1 MYGKTLKPFE
11 SVIFTDAS
19 TYSTLR
25 SLRLGDNIVTG
36 TQEIEPV
43 EGYYVTTDRGAI
55 MIHTAEPV
63 QVLIVEMSGRIAY
76 KGIATDGQRIMVP
89 AGIYAVNGQL
99 VRVK

>member
-1 MYGKTLKPFE
+1 M
-11 SVIFTDAS
+11 IFTDAS

-55 MIHTAEPV
+55 VIHTPEPMDV
-63 QVLIVEMSGRIAY
+63 VIIGMNGKVAY
-76 KGIATDGQRIMVP
+76 RGEVTDGQRIMVP
-89 AGIYAVNGQL
+89 SGIYAVNGQL